1 MYFGPTLMSY
11 GGVVLT
17 GSGKSSHILVVDVK
31 YVNKCSSRVAMFPSL
46 LVLGRAVLARGPVP
60 DEVDLAEAAA
70 AQLLNHPVLGPQLGQ
85 RPVRELHDCR
95 RW

>member
-1 MYFGPTLMSY
+1 ML
-11 GGVVLT
+11 
-17 GSGKSSHILVVDVK
+17 
-31 YVNKCSSRVAMFPSL
+31 PSL
-46 LVLGRAVLARGPVP
+46 LVLCCAVLSRGPVA
-60 DEVDLAEAAA
+60 DEVDLAKAAA

>member
-1 MYFGPTLMSY
+1 
-11 GGVVLT
+11 
-17 GSGKSSHILVVDVK
+17 
-31 YVNKCSSRVAMFPSL
+31 MFPSL